1 MTDMN
6 QPLGQAVGNSVE
18 VLECIELLRGEIKD
32 GARPVLDLSIELAA
46 RMVMLVELE
55 SSIEA
60 ARARINRVY
69 ESGAALECFRAN
81 VEAQGGDP
89 RVCDEAAKILPLTEK
104 SFKVESPRPG
114 FVIKVDTEEIGNA
127 IAEAGGGRVRID
139 DQIDPSVGFIA
150 DVKIGSELQT
160 DDLIGTVF
168 SADVERGRR
177 AAKRISSAYE
187 IANERSPELLSLIK
201 EVIE

>member
-1 MTDMN
+1 MVHD
-6 QPLGQAVGNSVE
+6 PLPWITRGKAAWAGNGALNDARSTAATS
-18 VLECIELLRGEIKD
+18 
-32 GARPVLDLSIELAA
+32 ARPKTISRLIEIPPLPILDTATRAKGVSCRGGAPQVNPSKFSLSSGIDSQVASLQPGDCF
-46 RMVMLVELE
+46 
-55 SSIEA
+55 EA
-60 ARARINRVY
+60 AALV
-69 ESGAALECFRAN
+69 GGHHGCAAGRRKRCR
-81 VEAQGGDP
+81 GGP
-89 RVCDEAAKILPLTEK
+89 
-104 SFKVESPRPG
+104 
-114 FVIKVDTEEIGNA
+114 
-127 IAEAGGGRVRID
+127 EAGGGRVRID

-187 IANERSPELLSLIK
+187 IANQRSPELLSLIK